1 MKELKIAIFG
11 LGYVGLSNAVL
22 LSKKHRVVAID
33 INQERVRL
41 VNKRVSPIRDKEIE
55 ESFASENLKLTASVD
70 PKSFYGSDL
79 VIVATPTNYDEET
92 GYFDT
97 KSVESVI
104 EFINSFPSYQQR
116 LHEKEKDLQGGSA
129 SGGGVNY
136 FSTKLPLIV
145 IKSTI
150 PIGFVEKLKERGHN
164 NVIFVPEFLRE
175 GSALHDN
182 LFPSRIVIG
191 EKSERAK
198 KLAYI
203 LADAAIEQNIP
214 IIYTG
219 PSEAESIKLFSN
231 TYLAMRVAYVNE
243 IDTFA
248 AVNGLDSKDILDG
261 MTLDPRIGTHYR
273 NPSFGYG
280 GYCLPKDTK
289 QLLANYQK
297 KNVPEKLIQAIV
309 DSNSCRLDWI
319 ASSVINS
326 EVKTVG
332 IYRLIMKS
340 GSDNFRASAALQL
353 INRLKKIK
361 GLKIVIFE
369 PTISEAEFDG
379 CEVVE
384 DLLIFK
390 QKSQLIFANR
400 FNDCLADVQEKV
412 ITRDVYHQ
420 N

>member
-33 INQERVRL
+33 INQERVSQ

-55 ESFASENLKLTASVD
+55 ESFATEKLKLTASVD

-104 EFINSFPSYQQR
+104 EFINSFSPSQQG
-116 LHEKEKDLQGGSA
+116 LDEEEKDRQVSRA
-129 SGGGVNY
+129 RGGVNY

-191 EKSERAK
+191 EKSDRAK

-203 LADAAIEQNIP
+203 LADAAVEQNIP

-340 GSDNFRASAALQL
+340 GSDNFRASAAIEL
-353 INRLKKIK
+353 INRLKKIQ

-379 CEVVE
+379 CEVVN
-384 DLLIFK
+384 DLFIFK

-400 FNDCLADVQEKV
+400 FNDCLADIQEKV
-412 ITRDVYHQ
+412 ITREVYHQ

>member
-33 INQERVRL
+33 INQERVSQ

-55 ESFASENLKLTASVD
+55 ESFATEKLKLTASVD

-104 EFINSFPSYQQR
+104 EFINSFSPSQQG
-116 LHEKEKDLQGGSA
+116 LDEEEKDRQVSRA
-129 SGGGVNY
+129 RGGVSY

-191 EKSERAK
+191 EKSDRAK

-203 LADAAIEQNIP
+203 LADAAVEQNIP

-340 GSDNFRASAALQL
+340 GSDNFRASAAIEL
-353 INRLKKIK
+353 INRLKKIQ

-379 CEVVE
+379 CEVVN
-384 DLLIFK
+384 DLFIFK

-400 FNDCLADVQEKV
+400 FNDCLADIQEKV

>member
-33 INQERVRL
+33 INQERVSQ

-55 ESFASENLKLTASVD
+55 ESFATEKLKLTASVD

-104 EFINSFPSYQQR
+104 EFINSFSPSQQG
-116 LHEKEKDLQGGSA
+116 LDEEEKDRQVSRA
-129 SGGGVNY
+129 GGVNY

-191 EKSERAK
+191 EKSDRAK

-203 LADAAIEQNIP
+203 LADAAVEQNIP

-340 GSDNFRASAALQL
+340 GSDNFRASAAIEL
-353 INRLKKIK
+353 INRLKKIQ

-369 PTISEAEFDG
+369 PTISEAEFDR
-379 CEVVE
+379 CEVVN
-384 DLLIFK
+384 DLFIFK

-400 FNDCLADVQEKV
+400 FNDCLADIQEKV

>member
-33 INQERVRL
+33 INQERVSQ

-55 ESFASENLKLTASVD
+55 ESFATEKLKLTASVD

-104 EFINSFPSYQQR
+104 EFINSFSPSQQG
-116 LHEKEKDLQGGSA
+116 LDEEEKDRQVSRA
-129 SGGGVNY
+129 RGGVNY

-191 EKSERAK
+191 EKSDRAK

-203 LADAAIEQNIP
+203 LADAAVEQNIP

-326 EVKTVG
+326 EVKT
-332 IYRLIMKS
+332 
-340 GSDNFRASAALQL
+340 
-353 INRLKKIK
+353 
-361 GLKIVIFE
+361 
-369 PTISEAEFDG
+369 
-379 CEVVE
+379 
-384 DLLIFK
+384 
-390 QKSQLIFANR
+390 
-400 FNDCLADVQEKV
+400 
-412 ITRDVYHQ
+412 
-420 N
+420 

>member
-33 INQERVRL
+33 INQERVSQ

-55 ESFASENLKLTASVD
+55 ESFATEKLKLTASVD

-104 EFINSFPSYQQR
+104 EFINSFSPSQQG
-116 LHEKEKDLQGGSA
+116 LDEEEKDRQVSRA
-129 SGGGVNY
+129 RGGVSY

-191 EKSERAK
+191 EKSDRAK

-203 LADAAIEQNIP
+203 LADAAVEQNIP

-289 QLLANYQK
+289 QLLANCQK

-340 GSDNFRASAALQL
+340 GSDNFRASAAIEL
-353 INRLKKIK
+353 INRLKKIQ

-379 CEVVE
+379 CEVVN
-384 DLLIFK
+384 DLFIFK

-400 FNDCLADVQEKV
+400 FNDCLADIQEKV

>member
-33 INQERVRL
+33 INQERVSQ

-55 ESFASENLKLTASVD
+55 ESFATEKLKLTASVD

-104 EFINSFPSYQQR
+104 EFINSFSPSQQG
-116 LHEKEKDLQGGSA
+116 LDEEEKDRQVSRA
-129 SGGGVNY
+129 KGGVNY

-191 EKSERAK
+191 EKSDRAK

-203 LADAAIEQNIP
+203 LADAAVEQNIP

-340 GSDNFRASAALQL
+340 GSDNFRASAAIEL
-353 INRLKKIK
+353 INRLKKIQ

-379 CEVVE
+379 CEVVN
-384 DLLIFK
+384 DLFIFK

-400 FNDCLADVQEKV
+400 FNDCLADIQEKV

>member
-33 INQERVRL
+33 INQERVSQ

-55 ESFASENLKLTASVD
+55 ESFATEKLKLTASVD

-79 VIVATPTNYDEET
+79 VIVATPTNYDEES

-104 EFINSFPSYQQR
+104 EFINSFSPSQQG
-116 LHEKEKDLQGGSA
+116 LDEEEKDRQVSRA
-129 SGGGVNY
+129 RGGVSY

-191 EKSERAK
+191 EKSDRAK

-203 LADAAIEQNIP
+203 LADAAVEQNIP

-340 GSDNFRASAALQL
+340 GSDNFRASAAIEL
-353 INRLKKIK
+353 INRLKKIQ

-379 CEVVE
+379 CEVVN
-384 DLLIFK
+384 DLFIFK

-400 FNDCLADVQEKV
+400 FNDCLADIQEKV

>member
-1 MKELKIAIFG
+1 M
-11 LGYVGLSNAVL
+11 
-22 LSKKHRVVAID
+22 
-33 INQERVRL
+33 
-41 VNKRVSPIRDKEIE
+41 
-55 ESFASENLKLTASVD
+55 
-70 PKSFYGSDL
+70 
-79 VIVATPTNYDEET
+79 
-92 GYFDT
+92 
-97 KSVESVI
+97 
-104 EFINSFPSYQQR
+104 
-116 LHEKEKDLQGGSA
+116 
-129 SGGGVNY
+129 
-136 FSTKLPLIV
+136 
-145 IKSTI
+145 
-150 PIGFVEKLKERGHN
+150 
-164 NVIFVPEFLRE
+164 RE

-191 EKSERAK
+191 EKSDRAK

-203 LADAAIEQNIP
+203 LADAAVEQNIP
-214 IIYTG
+214 IFYTG

-340 GSDNFRASAALQL
+340 GSDNFRASAAIEL
-353 INRLKKIK
+353 INRLKKIQ

-379 CEVVE
+379 CEVVN
-384 DLLIFK
+384 DLFIFK

-400 FNDCLADVQEKV
+400 FNDCLADIQEKV

>member
-33 INQERVRL
+33 INQERVSQ

-55 ESFASENLKLTASVD
+55 ESFATEKLKLTASVD

-104 EFINSFPSYQQR
+104 EFINSFSPSQQG
-116 LHEKEKDLQGGSA
+116 LDEEEKDRQVSRA
-129 SGGGVNY
+129 RGGVNY

-191 EKSERAK
+191 EKSDRAK

-203 LADAAIEQNIP
+203 LADAAVEQNIP

-340 GSDNFRASAALQL
+340 GSDNFRASAAIEL
-353 INRLKKIK
+353 INRLKKIQ

-369 PTISEAEFDG
+369 TTISEAEFDG
-379 CEVVE
+379 CEVVN
-384 DLLIFK
+384 DLFIFK

-400 FNDCLADVQEKV
+400 FNDCLADIQEKV

>member
-33 INQERVRL
+33 INQERVSQ

-55 ESFASENLKLTASVD
+55 ESFATEKLKLTASVD

-104 EFINSFPSYQQR
+104 EFINSFSPSQQG
-116 LHEKEKDLQGGSA
+116 LDEEEKDRQVSRARGGGS
-129 SGGGVNY
+129 Y

-191 EKSERAK
+191 EKSDRAK

-203 LADAAIEQNIP
+203 LADAAVEQNIP

-340 GSDNFRASAALQL
+340 GSDNFRASAAIEL
-353 INRLKKIK
+353 INRLKKIQ

-369 PTISEAEFDG
+369 PTISEADTCFVFTSPDSVTPG
-379 CEVVE
+379 NT
-384 DLLIFK
+384 I
-390 QKSQLIFANR
+390 I
-400 FNDCLADVQEKV
+400 
-412 ITRDVYHQ
+412 
-420 N
+420 

>member
-33 INQERVRL
+33 INQERVSQ

-55 ESFASENLKLTASVD
+55 ESFATEKLKLTASVD

-104 EFINSFPSYQQR
+104 EFINSFSPSQQG
-116 LHEKEKDLQGGSA
+116 LDEEEKDRQVSRA
-129 SGGGVNY
+129 RGGVSY

-191 EKSERAK
+191 EKSDRAK

-203 LADAAIEQNIP
+203 LADAAVEQNIP

-248 AVNGLDSKDILDG
+248 AVNGLDSKDIFDG

-319 ASSVINS
+319 ASSAINS

-340 GSDNFRASAALQL
+340 GSDNFRASAAIEL
-353 INRLKKIK
+353 INRLKKIQ

-379 CEVVE
+379 CEVVN
-384 DLLIFK
+384 DLFIFK

-400 FNDCLADVQEKV
+400 FNDCLADIQEKV

>member
-33 INQERVRL
+33 INQERVSQ

-55 ESFASENLKLTASVD
+55 ESFATEKFKLTASVD

-104 EFINSFPSYQQR
+104 EFINSFSPSQQG
-116 LHEKEKDLQGGSA
+116 LDEEEKDRQVSRA
-129 SGGGVNY
+129 RGGVSY

-191 EKSERAK
+191 EKSDRAK

-203 LADAAIEQNIP
+203 LADAAVEQNIP

-280 GYCLPKDTK
+280 GYCLPKDIK

-340 GSDNFRASAALQL
+340 GSDNFRASAAIEL
-353 INRLKKIK
+353 INRLKKIQ

-379 CEVVE
+379 CEVVN
-384 DLLIFK
+384 DLFIFK

-400 FNDCLADVQEKV
+400 FNDCLADIQEKV

>member
-33 INQERVRL
+33 INEERVQQ

-55 ESFASENLKLTASVD
+55 ESFASEDLKLTASVD

-97 KSVESVI
+97 KSVESVV
-104 EFINSFPSYQQR
+104 EFINSFSSSEQR
-116 LHEKEKDLQGGSA
+116 VLEKEENYQVENR
-129 SGGGVNY
+129 GGVNY
-136 FSTKLPLIV
+136 FSTKSPLIV

-150 PIGFVEKLKERGHN
+150 PVGFVEKLKERGHN

-182 LFPSRIVIG
+182 LFPSRIVVG

-198 KLAYI
+198 KLACI
-203 LADAAIEQNIP
+203 LADAAIEQKIP
-214 IIYTG
+214 IIFTG

-231 TYLAMRVAYVNE
+231 TYLAMRVAYINE

-309 DSNSCRLDWI
+309 DSNCCRLDWI
-319 ASSVINS
+319 ASSIINS
-326 EVKTVG
+326 DVKTIG

-340 GSDNFRASAALQL
+340 GSDNFRASAAIEL
-353 INRLKKIK
+353 IKRLKKIK
-361 GLKIVIFE
+361 DLKIIIFE
-369 PTISEAEFDG
+369 PTISEFEFDG
-379 CEVVE
+379 CEVLN
-384 DLLIFK
+384 DLFIFK

-400 FNDCLADVQEKV
+400 FNDCLSDVKEKI

>member
-33 INQERVRL
+33 INQERVSQ

-55 ESFASENLKLTASVD
+55 ESFATEKLKLTASVD

-104 EFINSFPSYQQR
+104 EFINSFSPSQQG
-116 LHEKEKDLQGGSA
+116 LDEEEKDRQVSRA
-129 SGGGVNY
+129 RGGVSY

-191 EKSERAK
+191 EKSDRAK

-203 LADAAIEQNIP
+203 LADAAVEWIFL
-214 IIYTG
+214 
-219 PSEAESIKLFSN
+219 KL
-231 TYLAMRVAYVNE
+231 M
-243 IDTFA
+243 
-248 AVNGLDSKDILDG
+248 
-261 MTLDPRIGTHYR
+261 
-273 NPSFGYG
+273 
-280 GYCLPKDTK
+280 
-289 QLLANYQK
+289 
-297 KNVPEKLIQAIV
+297 
-309 DSNSCRLDWI
+309 
-319 ASSVINS
+319 
-326 EVKTVG
+326 
-332 IYRLIMKS
+332 
-340 GSDNFRASAALQL
+340 
-353 INRLKKIK
+353 
-361 GLKIVIFE
+361 
-369 PTISEAEFDG
+369 
-379 CEVVE
+379 
-384 DLLIFK
+384 
-390 QKSQLIFANR
+390 
-400 FNDCLADVQEKV
+400 
-412 ITRDVYHQ
+412 
-420 N
+420 

>member
-33 INQERVRL
+33 INQERVSQ

-55 ESFASENLKLTASVD
+55 ESFATEKLKLTASVD

-104 EFINSFPSYQQR
+104 EFINSFSPSQQG
-116 LHEKEKDLQGGSA
+116 LDEEEKDRQVSRA
-129 SGGGVNY
+129 RGGVNY

-191 EKSERAK
+191 EKSDRAK

-203 LADAAIEQNIP
+203 LADAAVEQNIP

-326 EVKTVG
+326 DVKTVG

-340 GSDNFRASAALQL
+340 GSDNFRASAAIEL
-353 INRLKKIK
+353 INRLKKIQ

-379 CEVVE
+379 CEVVN
-384 DLLIFK
+384 DLFIFK

-400 FNDCLADVQEKV
+400 FNDCLADIQEKV

>member
-33 INQERVRL
+33 INQERVSQ

-55 ESFASENLKLTASVD
+55 ESFATEKLKLTASVD

-104 EFINSFPSYQQR
+104 EFINSFSPSQQG
-116 LHEKEKDLQGGSA
+116 LDEEEKDRQVSRVR
-129 SGGGVNY
+129 GGVNY

-191 EKSERAK
+191 EKSDRAK

-203 LADAAIEQNIP
+203 LADAAVEQNIP

-340 GSDNFRASAALQL
+340 GSDNFRASAAIEL
-353 INRLKKIK
+353 INRLKKIQ

-379 CEVVE
+379 CEVVN
-384 DLLIFK
+384 DLFIFK

-400 FNDCLADVQEKV
+400 FNDCLADIQEKV

>member
-33 INQERVRL
+33 INQERVSQ

-55 ESFASENLKLTASVD
+55 ESFATEKLKLTASVD

-104 EFINSFPSYQQR
+104 EFINSFSPSQQG
-116 LHEKEKDLQGGSA
+116 LDEEEKDRQVSRA
-129 SGGGVNY
+129 GGGVNY

-191 EKSERAK
+191 EKSDRAK

-203 LADAAIEQNIP
+203 LADAAVEQNIP

-340 GSDNFRASAALQL
+340 GSDNFRASAAIEL
-353 INRLKKIK
+353 INRLKKIQ

-379 CEVVE
+379 CEVVN
-384 DLLIFK
+384 DLFIFK

-400 FNDCLADVQEKV
+400 FNDCLADIQEKV

>member
-33 INQERVRL
+33 INQERVSQ

-55 ESFASENLKLTASVD
+55 ESFATEKLKLTASVD

-104 EFINSFPSYQQR
+104 EFINSFSPSQQG
-116 LHEKEKDLQGGSA
+116 LDEEEKDRQVSRA
-129 SGGGVNY
+129 RGGVNY

-191 EKSERAK
+191 EKSDRAK

-203 LADAAIEQNIP
+203 LADAAVEQNIP

-297 KNVPEKLIQAIV
+297 KNVPEKLRKLCKML
-309 DSNSCRLDWI
+309 DS
-319 ASSVINS
+319 
-326 EVKTVG
+326 
-332 IYRLIMKS
+332 
-340 GSDNFRASAALQL
+340 
-353 INRLKKIK
+353 
-361 GLKIVIFE
+361 
-369 PTISEAEFDG
+369 
-379 CEVVE
+379 
-384 DLLIFK
+384 
-390 QKSQLIFANR
+390 SQWPL
-400 FNDCLADVQEKV
+400 E
-412 ITRDVYHQ
+412 T
-420 N
+420 

>member
-33 INQERVRL
+33 INQERVSQ

-55 ESFASENLKLTASVD
+55 ESFATEKLKLTASVD

-104 EFINSFPSYQQR
+104 EFINSFSPSQQG
-116 LHEKEKDLQGGSA
+116 LDEEEKDRQVSRA
-129 SGGGVNY
+129 RGGVNY

-191 EKSERAK
+191 EKSDRAK

-203 LADAAIEQNIP
+203 LADAAVEQNIP

-340 GSDNFRASAALQL
+340 GSDNFRASAAIEL
-353 INRLKKIK
+353 INRLKKIQ

-379 CEVVE
+379 CEVVN
-384 DLLIFK
+384 DLFIFK
-390 QKSQLIFANR
+390 QKTQLIFANR
-400 FNDCLADVQEKV
+400 FNDCLADIQEKV

>member
-33 INQERVRL
+33 INQERVSQ

-55 ESFASENLKLTASVD
+55 ESFATEKLKLTASVD

-104 EFINSFPSYQQR
+104 EFINSFSPSQQG
-116 LHEKEKDLQGGSA
+116 LDEEEKDRQVSRA
-129 SGGGVNY
+129 RGGVNY

-191 EKSERAK
+191 EKSDRAK

-203 LADAAIEQNIP
+203 LADAAVEQNIP

-332 IYRLIMKS
+332 IYRVIMKS
-340 GSDNFRASAALQL
+340 GSDNFRASAAIEL
-353 INRLKKIK
+353 INRLKKIQ

-379 CEVVE
+379 CEVVN
-384 DLLIFK
+384 DLFIFK

-400 FNDCLADVQEKV
+400 FNDCLADIQEKV

>member
-33 INQERVRL
+33 INQERVSQ

-55 ESFASENLKLTASVD
+55 ESFATEKLKLTASVD

-79 VIVATPTNYDEET
+79 VIVATPSNYDEET

-104 EFINSFPSYQQR
+104 EFINSFSPSQQG
-116 LHEKEKDLQGGSA
+116 LDEEEKDRQVSRA
-129 SGGGVNY
+129 RGGVSY

-191 EKSERAK
+191 EKSDRAK

-203 LADAAIEQNIP
+203 LADAAVEQNIP

-340 GSDNFRASAALQL
+340 GSDNFRASAAIEL
-353 INRLKKIK
+353 INRLKKIQ

-379 CEVVE
+379 CEVVN
-384 DLLIFK
+384 DLFIFK

-400 FNDCLADVQEKV
+400 FNDCLADIQEKV

>member
-33 INQERVRL
+33 INQERVSQ

-55 ESFASENLKLTASVD
+55 ESFATEKLKLTASVD

-104 EFINSFPSYQQR
+104 EFINSFSPSQQG
-116 LHEKEKDLQGGSA
+116 LDEEEKDRQVSRA
-129 SGGGVNY
+129 RGVSY

-191 EKSERAK
+191 EKSDRAK

-203 LADAAIEQNIP
+203 LADAAVEQNIP

-340 GSDNFRASAALQL
+340 GSDNFRASAAIEL
-353 INRLKKIK
+353 INRLKKIQ

-379 CEVVE
+379 CEVVN
-384 DLLIFK
+384 DLFIFK

-400 FNDCLADVQEKV
+400 FNDCLADIQEKV

>member
-33 INQERVRL
+33 INQERVSQ

-55 ESFASENLKLTASVD
+55 ESFATEKLKLTASVD

-104 EFINSFPSYQQR
+104 EFINSFSPSQQG
-116 LHEKEKDLQGGSA
+116 LDEEEKDRQVSRA
-129 SGGGVNY
+129 RGVNY

-191 EKSERAK
+191 EKSDRAK

-203 LADAAIEQNIP
+203 LADAAVEQNIP

-340 GSDNFRASAALQL
+340 GSDNFRASAAIEL
-353 INRLKKIK
+353 INRLKKIQ

-379 CEVVE
+379 CEVVN
-384 DLLIFK
+384 DLFIFK

-400 FNDCLADVQEKV
+400 FNDCLADIQEKV

>member
-33 INQERVRL
+33 INQERVSQ

-55 ESFASENLKLTASVD
+55 ESFATEKLKLTASVD

-104 EFINSFPSYQQR
+104 EFINSFSPSQQG
-116 LHEKEKDLQGGSA
+116 LDEEEKDRQVSRA
-129 SGGGVNY
+129 RGGVNY
-136 FSTKLPLIV
+136 FSTKLPFIV

-191 EKSERAK
+191 EKSDRAK

-203 LADAAIEQNIP
+203 LADAAVEQNIP

-340 GSDNFRASAALQL
+340 GSDNFRASAAIEL
-353 INRLKKIK
+353 INRLKKIQ

-379 CEVVE
+379 CEVVN
-384 DLLIFK
+384 DLFIFK

-400 FNDCLADVQEKV
+400 FNDCLADIQEKV

>member
-33 INQERVRL
+33 INQERVSQ

-55 ESFASENLKLTASVD
+55 ESFATEKLKLTASVD

-104 EFINSFPSYQQR
+104 EFINSFSPSQQG
-116 LHEKEKDLQGGSA
+116 LDEEEKDRQVSRA
-129 SGGGVNY
+129 RGGVNY

-191 EKSERAK
+191 EKSDRAK

-203 LADAAIEQNIP
+203 LADAAVEQNIP

-340 GSDNFRASAALQL
+340 GSDNFRASAAIEL
-353 INRLKKIK
+353 INRLKKIQ

-379 CEVVE
+379 CEVVN
-384 DLLIFK
+384 DLFIFK

-400 FNDCLADVQEKV
+400 FNDCLADIQEKV